1 MKRASFLFVAIAS
14 LSLGAAEAHAAS
26 RFRPADRLL
35 RDDDSAAWLARN
47 AHVLQSVEYPSP
59 SEDLEPL
66 RGIVRDARLVM
77 LADATHGTHE
87 FYTVKLRMI
96 DFLVREMGF
105 DVIAIEAPFAVS
117 EKLNEYVQGGA
128 VDVRLHLAHLHDG
141 LYFRFWDVEEL
152 LDVLDWMRA
161 WNANRGGRPPL
172 TFAGFDISDAAAS
185 AREVVSYLESVDPE
199 AADVE
204 RETYACI
211 TDERALDCRQRVE
224 AARDRLA
231 ARRDE
236 LTALSD
242 GRSYAEAMQHAVVV
256 AQSFFVPGRDQFM
269 ADNVDWLRQNRGES
283 GRMILWAH
291 QEHAG
296 RTESPWVFGGR
307 SLGHYLSRR
316 HRDDYVVIGDANPLR
331 CRLPPPN
338 LEVPVIRRAIEL
350 QSRRQECM
358 VDASLSTRFAARPGV
373 TGGGNTVPAEVRQC
387 VKAVAAVRRRI
398 AVRRVEVPQENRGLR
413 FERAAVLDQP
423 VPRLSLQSTVGRL
436 ECRHTEADHMQT
448 ISSDGMQEVRRN
460 RSVNAR
466 IENRDDVELRSRAD

>member
-152 LDVLDWMRA
+152 LDVLEWMRA
-161 WNANRGGRPPL
+161 WNANRGDRPPL

-316 HRDDYVVIGDANPLR
+316 HGNEYVVIGTLAGRGSVRLWEQIGRTTEFRTLTKAIPPIEPGSYEERFTASEAPALLIPLR
-331 CRLPPPN
+331 GVLPSWLEGPASFFTIGQIPGPDRLTDSLPAN
-338 LEVPVIRRAIEL
+338 MDAVIFI
-350 QSRRQECM
+350 QWTTP
-358 VDASLSTRFAARPGV
+358 TRP
-373 TGGGNTVPAEVRQC
+373 
-387 VKAVAAVRRRI
+387 
-398 AVRRVEVPQENRGLR
+398 LR
-413 FERAAVLDQP
+413 
-423 VPRLSLQSTVGRL
+423 
-436 ECRHTEADHMQT
+436 
-448 ISSDGMQEVRRN
+448 
-460 RSVNAR
+460 
-466 IENRDDVELRSRAD
+466 